1 MLLRLYFCL
10 HRHIVVVAR
19 RVKLLYAV
27 RMTET
32 NLSGI
37 DRIELMQT
45 FIRIVEA
52 GSLSGAAARLGTS
65 QPTISRRLQTLE
77 RLLGLKLLQRTT
89 HIMKLTDDGERCY
102 SHAKELVA
110 SWNAMEDDL
119 RAATDEPR
127 GLLRVLVPHAF
138 GQDQLIKPLKDYLYR
153 YPKMS
158 VEWMLND
165 RRPDFIAEGID
176 CAIQVGAV
184 TDPSVV
190 AILLAEVPRIVVAA
204 PELLNNKPL
213 PTHPEQL
220 LDFHWIALNSF
231 YRNEVVLS
239 HKTNG
244 EIQRFSIEPQLSTD
258 SLYALRNAALAGLG
272 AGIASTWVI
281 SDDLAQGRL
290 VHLAPDWHGLPLP
303 IYLVYPHAS
312 FYPARLRA
320 FLDIMRQAM
329 PSLAGTQ
336 LPSKKSRSTP
346 R

>member
-1 MLLRLYFCL
+1 M
-10 HRHIVVVAR
+10 
-19 RVKLLYAV
+19 K
-27 RMTET
+27 ES
-32 NLSGI
+32 NLASI

-52 GSLSGAAARLGTS
+52 GSLSAAAIRLGTS

-89 HIMKLTDDGERCY
+89 HIMKLTDDGERCFA
-102 SHAKELVA
+102 HAKELVK
-110 SWNAMEDDL
+110 SWDAMADDL
-119 RAATDEPR
+119 RSATDEPR

-138 GQDQLIKPLKDYLYR
+138 GQDQLIQPLKDYLYR

-204 PELLNNKPL
+204 PELLGNHPL

-220 LDFHWIALNSF
+220 QNFRWIALNSF

-258 SLYALRNAALAGLG
+258 SLYALRNAALAGGG

-281 SDDLAQGRL
+281 SDDLTQGRL
-290 VHLAPDWHGLPLP
+290 VHLAPNWHGLPLP

-336 LPSKKSRSTP
+336 LPSKKSKDIVK
-346 R
+346 

>member
-119 RAATDEPR
+119 RGATDEPR

-158 VEWMLND
+158 VEWTLND

-204 PELLNNKPL
+204 PELSNNKPL

>member
-1 MLLRLYFCL
+1 M
-10 HRHIVVVAR
+10 VVAR

-119 RAATDEPR
+119 RGATDEPR

-158 VEWMLND
+158 VEWTLND

-204 PELLNNKPL
+204 PELLSNKPL

>member
-1 MLLRLYFCL
+1 M
-10 HRHIVVVAR
+10 VVAR

-102 SHAKELVA
+102 SHAKELVE

-119 RAATDEPR
+119 RGATDEPR

-158 VEWMLND
+158 VEWTLND

-204 PELLNNKPL
+204 PELLSNKPL

>member
-1 MLLRLYFCL
+1 
-10 HRHIVVVAR
+10 
-19 RVKLLYAV
+19 
-27 RMTET
+27 MTET

-158 VEWMLND
+158 VEWTLND

>member
-19 RVKLLYAV
+19 RVKLLYAI

-119 RAATDEPR
+119 RGTTDEPR

-158 VEWMLND
+158 VEWTLND

>member
-1 MLLRLYFCL
+1 
-10 HRHIVVVAR
+10 
-19 RVKLLYAV
+19 
-27 RMTET
+27 MTET